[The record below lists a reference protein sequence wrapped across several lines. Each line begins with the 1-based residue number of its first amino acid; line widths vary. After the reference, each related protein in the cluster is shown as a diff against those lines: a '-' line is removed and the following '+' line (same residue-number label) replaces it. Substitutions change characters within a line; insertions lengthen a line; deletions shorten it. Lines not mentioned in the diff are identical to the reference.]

1 MTGKKLF
8 KLMAP
13 FSLGLALLIAGG
25 LVNQTQAACFTHF
38 ANGSFIALNQPA
50 DEPNINTFTGR
61 IVSQNG
67 DRYILRD
74 EANDVWYH
82 LDNQQEAGKFF
93 GKTVVVVGTLDGSTA
108 MIHIRNI
115 TESKT

>member
-1 MTGKKLF
+1 MNGKKLF
-8 KLMAP
+8 QWMAP
-13 FSLGLALLIAGG
+13 FWLGLALLIAGG
-25 LVNQTQAACFTHF
+25 LVNQMQAAPFTHF

-50 DEPNINTFTGR
+50 DESNVNTFTGK

-93 GKTVVVVGTLDGSTA
+93 GKTVVVVGTLDGNTA
-108 MIHIRNI
+108 MIHVRNI
-115 TESKT
+115 TESKM